1 MIERFR
7 LLTNGQV
14 SESGNIDKIKA
25 FLSVK
30 MKLSAKAVEQA
41 LSGQPIAIT
50 KSLEWRQ
57 VNVLRQHLNVL
68 GLNTAIRLQLNAD
81 CLRAGLKLSDNTKAK
96 ERHSAKQISPAFPLY
111 FDKQQLN
118 PTLFSA
124 RNETK
129 LCDEKGKHIY
139 SIANYAYR
147 WNPLA
152 LFVCGLLLSLI
163 IEIYLLKSL
172 SSLFSAPMTVT
183 LAVLVFFFAF
193 IYLFPKLC
201 QSPQLLTFRLCDDNE
216 MVIVEE
222 CFSLSVRKKK
232 FILRNHEGKYLG
244 QILRLRTSASFE
256 NTQGVK
262 YFFYDSSIS
271 LEDSADNMIDK
282 VSSEFV
288 DNTWLGP
295 VIDIYQTSVALISRR
310 NTSSSE
316 QESKSIQG
324 SPVFNADDEHIA
336 TLGLSPSPCVQLK
349 NTAIAE
355 QDKVLFMTFS
365 WLALNK
371 FVL

>member
-96 ERHSAKQISPAFPLY
+96 ERHSAKQISPALSSLFLIS
-111 FDKQQLN
+111 N
-118 PTLFSA
+118 SSTPTLFSA

-163 IEIYLLKSL
+163 IEIYLLKSFQPIQCPDDSYSGRSRLFLCLYL
-172 SSLFSAPMTVT
+172 SFSEAM
-183 LAVLVFFFAF
+183 A
-193 IYLFPKLC
+193 
-201 QSPQLLTFRLCDDNE
+201 
-216 MVIVEE
+216 
-222 CFSLSVRKKK
+222 
-232 FILRNHEGKYLG
+232 NHP
-244 QILRLRTSASFE
+244 SF
-256 NTQGVK
+256 
-262 YFFYDSSIS
+262 
-271 LEDSADNMIDK
+271 
-282 VSSEFV
+282 
-288 DNTWLGP
+288 
-295 VIDIYQTSVALISRR
+295 
-310 NTSSSE
+310 
-316 QESKSIQG
+316 
-324 SPVFNADDEHIA
+324 
-336 TLGLSPSPCVQLK
+336 
-349 NTAIAE
+349 
-355 QDKVLFMTFS
+355 
-365 WLALNK
+365 
-371 FVL
+371 